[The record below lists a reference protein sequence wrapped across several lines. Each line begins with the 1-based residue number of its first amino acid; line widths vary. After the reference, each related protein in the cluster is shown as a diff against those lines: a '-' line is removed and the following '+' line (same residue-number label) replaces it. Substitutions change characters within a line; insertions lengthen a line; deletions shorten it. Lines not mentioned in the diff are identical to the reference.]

1 MWHQGIFIFSE
12 RTLEAQQASEHSL
25 SWDGRDDY
33 GREVA
38 SGVYIYRL
46 DVGEWAVHRR
56 MLLLR

>member
-12 RTLEAQQASEHSL
+12 RTLEAQQAGEHSL

>member
-1 MWHQGIFIFSE
+1 MRVLQLE
-12 RTLEAQQASEHSL
+12 TLQAGEHTL
-25 SWDGRDDY
+25 SWD

-46 DVGEWAVHRR
+46 DVDEWAVHRR